1 MDSARMVVELN
12 AEITRLTQAR
22 DLLMLP
28 EEREQGSVAH
38 RMVAKR
44 MIKREP
50 AVSFPVA
57 KRKNLMSAEA
67 RARISAAMKE
77 RWAAKTAKKPVL
89 KK

>member
-1 MDSARMVVELN
+1 
-12 AEITRLTQAR
+12 
-22 DLLMLP
+22 
-28 EEREQGSVAH
+28 
-38 RMVAKR
+38 MVAKR

-50 AVSFPVA
+50 AVPLPVT

-77 RWAAKTAKKPVL
+77 RWAAKTAKKPVP